1 MQKNFDIK
9 FQITNDNTLKFEKG
23 TVTKELSGDT
33 SVFNKA
39 PTVNKIDKI
48 DVNKSSDTTIKLNEV
63 ITSNLQSKATY
74 TIKYTFTIG
83 TETVEFYIVIN
94 IVLQ

>member
-39 PTVNKIDKI
+39 PTVNKID
-48 DVNKSSDTTIKLNEV
+48 VNKSSDTTIKLNEV
-63 ITSNLQSKATY
+63 ITSNLQSKATC